1 MANAIYPLAKKQF
14 LQAGL
19 NLSSSNIKIALV
31 DLDDYTYSAAH
42 EFYTDLAGVV
52 GTTANLSG
60 KTFGND
66 GSFDS
71 SDPVATSVTGDE
83 FEALVMYIDTGT
95 PSTSRLIA
103 YFDTG
108 ISGAPLTPDGS
119 NVQITVDSD
128 GWFIL

>member
-1 MANAIYPLAKKQF
+1 MANAIYPLAKKQM
-14 LQAGL
+14 LQGGI
-19 NLSSSNIKIALV
+19 NLSAGNVKIALV
-31 DLDDYTYSAAH
+31 DLADYTYDDAH
-42 EFYTDLAGVV
+42 EFYDDLTGVV

-60 KTFGND
+60 KTFGDD

-71 SDPVATSVTGDE
+71 SDPVATSVTGDQ

-119 NVQITVDSD
+119 NIQITVDTD
-128 GWFIL
+128 GWFVL